1 MNENLT
7 LLQIFFYL
15 LYILLIDMEI
25 QLFPEMKKKICCK
38 CKYYI
43 CVIVKC
49 NEFLFLLQNLPI
61 GNYNVY

>member
-25 QLFPEMKKKICCK
+25 QLFPEMKK
-38 CKYYI
+38 
-43 CVIVKC
+43 IVVSV
-49 NEFLFLLQNLPI
+49 NI
-61 GNYNVY
+61 IYV